1 MRLAVLCLLLAASCS
16 HTPNRDSGSATL
28 GCRYRDVDF
37 CLLVT
42 PMSEAAARPPASG
55 GSAISRATQ
64 VKLDADVILRG
75 MNQ

>member
-1 MRLAVLCLLLAASCS
+1 MRLAVLCLLLAASCA
-16 HTPNRDSGSATL
+16 HTPNRDSSRTTL
-28 GCRYRDVDF
+28 GCRYSDVDL

-42 PMSEAAARPPASG
+42 PMSEAEARLPASD
-55 GSAISRATQ
+55 GSAISRDTQ